1 MTGEADPYL
10 ISGTD
15 VLRNLAGITD
25 GRQLALF
32 ENESVTLRYSELAK
46 MPLTAEGTVRQL
58 QWIHHFLFQDVYEW
72 AGQIRTI
79 DMSKGGGSVF
89 QPLQLFTTGVQY
101 AESTLQ
107 NDHMLQG
114 LDRERFIERLAAN
127 YDNFNTLHPFREGNG
142 RTQRVFWTLVA
153 RDAGWGL
160 DWSQISKREND
171 VASFIAHENVDYHP
185 LEAMFARITQP
196 LSPGQDQR
204 LLPSMGFKAG
214 MDETPGQPNT
224 YQVLS
229 DSEYER
235 QRQRYGYQTKGS
247 DKPKT
252 KKTASDV
259 RQALKAEAKQLNTE
273 QSPPEIPKRR
283 RQRGR

>member
-1 MTGEADPYL
+1 VTGEADPYL

-46 MPLTAEGTVRQL
+46 MPLTAEGTVSQL
-58 QWIHHFLFQDVYEW
+58 QWIHHYLFQDVYEW
-72 AGQIRTI
+72 AGRIRTI

-107 NDHMLQG
+107 DDHMLQG
-114 LDRERFIERLAAN
+114 LDRDRFIERLAAN

-160 DWSQISKREND
+160 DWAQISKREND

-196 LSPGQDQR
+196 LPLGQDQR

-229 DSEYER
+229 DREYEQ
-235 QRQRYGYQTKGS
+235 QRQRYSYQTKGS
-247 DKPKT
+247 TQPK
-252 KKTASDV
+252 KKTASDI
-259 RQALKAEAKQLNTE
+259 RQALKAETKKLNTN
-273 QSPPEIPKRR
+273 QSPPEIPKHR